1 VREDVVGVPLIVIIP
16 EVALP
21 LKIALKPV
29 GKPKAVPIPV
39 APVVEMV
46 ILDDSGDPIQTE
58 GFVDAELTVILGL
71 TVIVPVALT
80 VPQPPVNGML

>member
-1 VREDVVGVPLIVIIP
+1 MVIIP

-21 LKIALKPV
+21 LKIALKPA
-29 GKPKAVPIPV
+29 GKPVAVPIPV

-46 ILDDSGDPIQTE
+46 IFVDSGTPIQTV
-58 GFVDAELTVILGL
+58 GFVDAEPAVMFGL

-80 VPQPPVNGML
+80 IPHPPVNGML

>member
-1 VREDVVGVPLIVIIP
+1 MVIIP

-21 LKIALKPV
+21 AKLTIKPV
-29 GKPKAVPIPV
+29 GKPITVPIPV

-46 ILDDSGDPIQTE
+46 ILDDSDVPIQTE
-58 GFVDAELTVILGL
+58 GFVDAELAVMFGL
-71 TVIVPVALT
+71 TVIVPIALA

>member
-1 VREDVVGVPLIVIIP
+1 MVIIP

-21 LKIALKPV
+21 VKITLKPA
-29 GKPKAVPIPV
+29 GKPVAAPIPV

-46 ILDDSGDPIQTE
+46 ILDDSDVPIQTE
-58 GFVDAELTVILGL
+58 GFVDAELAVMFGL
-71 TVIVPVALT
+71 TVIVPIALA

>member
-1 VREDVVGVPLIVIIP
+1 MVIIP

-21 LKIALKPV
+21 VQIALKPA
-29 GKPKAVPIPV
+29 GKPVAVPIPV

-46 ILDDSGDPIQTE
+46 ILDDSDVPTQTV
-58 GFVDAELTVILGL
+58 GFVDADPAVMFGL